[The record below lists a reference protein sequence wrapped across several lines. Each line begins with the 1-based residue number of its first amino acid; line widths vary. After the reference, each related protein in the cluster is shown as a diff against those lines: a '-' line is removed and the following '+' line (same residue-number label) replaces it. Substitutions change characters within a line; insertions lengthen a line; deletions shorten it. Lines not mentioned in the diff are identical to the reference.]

1 MNYTILVQFVL
12 VLTYDI
18 FDFYFQVS
26 ALSDK
31 HVLAVSERSAAVWE
45 YTAEEPARSKSR
57 HPYVT
62 RTASHAH
69 NWPHDPSH
77 TGAGGAEGAYYDSAG
92 GNGAMNGSAHAQK
105 EYTHHTHPSSNPVGG
120 LLNRDANAQR
130 DGYPSMVMGLGD
142 QGEVK
147 KVLNIK
153 NMPDCPFTSS
163 TLMLPALEVRGSSSM
178 NGMNGQEKGLGMPS
192 KPQFVLYCIA
202 GHKLYAGTLPSY
214 DKHNREMIH
223 MGNNAIVDVSVLWLS
238 FSFRAFFM

>member
-1 MNYTILVQFVL
+1 MVL
-12 VLTYDI
+12 LLS
-18 FDFYFQVS
+18 FNFLSEQVS

-62 RTASHAH
+62 RTASHAQH
-69 NWPHDPSH
+69 WPHDPTSA
-77 TGAGGAEGAYYDSAG
+77 GAGGAEGAYFDSAG
-92 GNGAMNGSAHAQK
+92 GTAAMNGSTHAQR
-105 EYTHHTHPSSNPVGG
+105 EHTHPSSNPVSS
-120 LLNRDANAQR
+120 LLNRDAAAQR

-192 KPQFVLYCIA
+192 KPQYVLYCIA

-223 MGNNAIVDVSVLWLS
+223 MGNNAIVDVSIFF
-238 FSFRAFFM
+238 FSITIF